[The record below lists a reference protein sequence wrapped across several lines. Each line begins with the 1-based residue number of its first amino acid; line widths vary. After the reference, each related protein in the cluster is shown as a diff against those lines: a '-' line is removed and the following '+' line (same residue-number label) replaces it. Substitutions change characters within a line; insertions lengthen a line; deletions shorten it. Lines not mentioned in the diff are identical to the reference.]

1 MNIQE
6 RRIHEA
12 TLAGIPESIRIKNQ
26 DLQLWLNKP
35 APFDYDAAAKIRSI
49 KAHINDLELQRQRL
63 LDMLSDTG
71 MHYTVRLHITK
82 ASYKFRVL
90 KVEEKQTI
98 IDRLVLNRVTPM
110 IDDPTKHTTTQYFQA
125 YAITEDQIPN
135 VKQML
140 CYRALAELNTDNEL
154 THAAIKKLT
163 QNMERNQ
170 RKKQVVAQLLKE
182 Q

>member
-1 MNIQE
+1 MNTQE
-6 RRIHEA
+6 RKIHEA

-35 APFDYDAAAKIRSI
+35 ALFDCDAAGKIRSI
-49 KAHINDLELQRQRL
+49 TAHINDLELQRQRL
-63 LDMLSDTG
+63 LDKLSDTG
-71 MHYTVRLHITK
+71 VHYTVRLHITK

-90 KVEEKQTI
+90 KTKEKQTI
-98 IDRLVLNRVTPM
+98 IDRLVLNRVASVITEQ
-110 IDDPTKHTTTQYFQA
+110 HTTIQYYQA
-125 YAITEDQIPN
+125 YAITEDQIPG

-140 CYRALAELNTDNEL
+140 CDRALADLNTDNKL

-163 QNMERNQ
+163 QNMERNH

-182 Q
+182 